1 MEAENKNV
9 VLEIKDLS
17 ITIKLDEGTLTPVR
31 GLSLAIGKGETL
43 GLVGESG
50 AAKALPILQTAKHW
64 GKSCFGRTERV
75 WIF

>member
-1 MEAENKNV
+1 MMMEAENKNV

-50 AAKALPILQTAKHW
+50 
-64 GKSCFGRTERV
+64 
-75 WIF
+75 